1 VRDAD
6 GRSVTHHF
14 RPPKGSVTNFDG
26 DGPAYVPITSRPSA
40 RQSSLHPL
48 VAGPGPPPGRPADPS
63 GGRPV
68 ERPADPPADPARGG
82 GSVRVWP
89 GSPHPLGATWN
100 GEGVNFAL
108 FSENATAVQLCLFD
122 EATAGVPT
130 ATITM
135 AERTDNVWHAYL
147 PDVRPGALYGYRV
160 DGPYEPTSGH
170 RFNHSKL
177 LIDPYAKAVS
187 GPIRWSDDLF
197 GYRIGDEQEDLSF
210 DSRDSAGAMPK
221 CLVVDPAFTWED
233 DRAPNTPWNQTVIY
247 ETHVRGMT
255 ERHPGVPEHLRGT
268 YLGLASD
275 PIIDHLLGLGVTA
288 VELMPVHHFVA
299 DRHLVD
305 QGLTNFWGY
314 NSIAFLAPHV
324 GYATGGLGQQVSEFK
339 SMVRTLHRAGLEVIL
354 DVVYNHTGE
363 GNQLGPTLSLRGIDN
378 SVYYRLMPDQPQY
391 HLDYTGTGNSL
402 NILHPRA
409 MGLVTDSL
417 RYWVTDMHVDG
428 FRFDLAPV
436 LVRGYEA
443 GQPSAFFEIIQQDP
457 VLSKVKLI
465 AEPWDASP
473 DGYQLGQFPTG
484 WSEWNGAF
492 RDCVRRFWRGDPGQV
507 PELASRLTGS
517 SDIYAPSGRRTYASV
532 NFVTCHD
539 GFTLTDL
546 VSYENKHNEANGEG
560 NRDGAQDNASRNWG
574 AEGPSDS
581 ARIQRAR
588 DRMKRNFLTTLL
600 FAQGVPMLLGGDEI
614 GRSQQ
619 GNNNAYCQDN
629 EISWF
634 DWDIGPSGYD
644 MRDFV
649 RELIRVLQS
658 NPILRRRGFF
668 TGSAVPGTHTKD
680 VTWIRS
686 NGQEM
691 TDEAWDDPNN
701 QSIGMLL
708 FGRAADEVD
717 IRGRSA
723 PADTLLLL
731 LNAGTRSHSYTL
743 PRMESPGLWEELL
756 NTARPGP
763 WARQVRNDAVNLTA
777 HSSLLLRHS
786 ERIEQ

>member
-1 VRDAD
+1 MRDAD
-6 GRSVTHHF
+6 GRCSTHRF
-14 RPPKGSVTNFDG
+14 RPPRGSVTNFDG
-26 DGPAYVPITSRPSA
+26 DGSAHVPITFRPSA
-40 RQSSLHPL
+40 RQPSLPPL
-48 VAGPGPPPGRPADPS
+48 GAGPGPAGLPAGP
-63 GGRPV
+63 
-68 ERPADPPADPARGG
+68 GG
-82 GSVRVWP
+82 GASVRVWP
-89 GSPHPLGATWN
+89 GSPRPLGATWN

-122 EATAGVPT
+122 EATAGEPT

-170 RFNHSKL
+170 RFNPRKL

-221 CLVVDPAFTWED
+221 CLVVDPSFTWED

-255 ERHPGVPEHLRGT
+255 ARHPGVPEHLRGT

-288 VELMPVHHFVA
+288 VELMPVHHFVT

-546 VSYENKHNEANGEG
+546 VTYEHKHNEANGED

-629 EISWF
+629 EVSWF
-634 DWDIGPSGYD
+634 DWDIGESGYD

-649 RELIRVLQS
+649 RDLIRVLQS

-668 TGSAVPGTHTKD
+668 TGTAVPGTHTKD

-691 TDEAWDDPNN
+691 TDEAWEDPNN

-723 PADTLLLL
+723 SADTLLLL

-743 PRMESPGLWEELL
+743 PRMETPGLWEELL

-786 ERIEQ
+786 ERIEG

>member
-1 VRDAD
+1 M
-6 GRSVTHHF
+6 
-14 RPPKGSVTNFDG
+14 PE
-26 DGPAYVPITSRPSA
+26 
-40 RQSSLHPL
+40 Q
-48 VAGPGPPPGRPADPS
+48 
-63 GGRPV
+63 
-68 ERPADPPADPARGG
+68 
-82 GSVRVWP
+82 
-89 GSPHPLGATWN
+89 
-100 GEGVNFAL
+100 
-108 FSENATAVQLCLFD
+108 
-122 EATAGVPT
+122 
-130 ATITM
+130 
-135 AERTDNVWHAYL
+135 TDNVWHVYL

-160 DGPYEPTSGH
+160 DGPYEPHRGH
-170 RFNHSKL
+170 RFNANKL

-187 GPIRWSDDLF
+187 GPIRWSDELF
-197 GYRIGDEQEDLSF
+197 GYTIGDPEEDLSF
-210 DSRDSAGAMPK
+210 DTRDSAGAMPK
-221 CLVVDPAFTWED
+221 CLVVDPAFTWDD
-233 DRAPNTPWNQTVIY
+233 DRSPNTPWNQTVIY

-255 ERHPGVPEHLRGT
+255 ARHPGVPDHLRGT

-275 PIIDHLLGLGVTA
+275 PIIDHLVGLGVTA
-288 VELMPVHHFVA
+288 VELMPVHHFVD

-305 QGLTNFWGY
+305 HGLTNYWGY

-324 GYATGGLGQQVSEFK
+324 GYATGGLGQQVNEFK

-465 AEPWDASP
+465 AEPWDASS

-546 VSYENKHNEANGEG
+546 VSYDHKHNEANGEE
-560 NRDGAQDNASRNWG
+560 NRDGAQDDASRNWG
-574 AEGPSDS
+574 AEGPTDS

-600 FAQGVPMLLGGDEI
+600 FAQGVPMVLGGDEI

-619 GNNNAYCQDN
+619 GNNNPYCQDN
-629 EISWF
+629 EVSWF
-634 DWDIGPSGYD
+634 DWDIGESGYD
-644 MRDFV
+644 MCDFV
-649 RELIRVLQS
+649 RDLIAVLKG

-668 TGSAVPGTHTKD
+668 TGTVVPGTSTKD
-680 VTWIRS
+680 VTWIRA

-691 TDEAWDDPNN
+691 TEEEWSDPNN

-708 FGRAADEVD
+708 FGQAADEVD
-717 IRGRSA
+717 SRGRSA
-723 PADTLLLL
+723 SADSLLLL
-731 LNAGTRSHSYTL
+731 LNAGARSHSYTL
-743 PRMESPGLWEELL
+743 PRMENPGLWEELV

-763 WARQVRNDAVNLTA
+763 YARQMRNDAVNLTA
-777 HSSLLLRHS
+777 HSSMLLRHT
-786 ERIEQ
+786 ERIEG

>member
-1 VRDAD
+1 
-6 GRSVTHHF
+6 
-14 RPPKGSVTNFDG
+14 
-26 DGPAYVPITSRPSA
+26 
-40 RQSSLHPL
+40 
-48 VAGPGPPPGRPADPS
+48 
-63 GGRPV
+63 
-68 ERPADPPADPARGG
+68 
-82 GSVRVWP
+82 VRVWP
-89 GSPHPLGATWN
+89 GSPRPLGATWN

-122 EATAGVPT
+122 EATAGEPT

-255 ERHPGVPEHLRGT
+255 ARHPGVPEHLRGT

-288 VELMPVHHFVA
+288 VELMPVHHFVD

-517 SDIYAPSGRRTYASV
+517 SDIYAPSGRRTYASI

-546 VSYENKHNEANGEG
+546 VSYDHKHNRANGED

-574 AEGPSDS
+574 AEGPTDS

-634 DWDIGPSGYD
+634 DWDIGESGYD

-649 RELIRVLQS
+649 RELIRVLQG

-668 TGSAVPGTHTKD
+668 TGTAVPGTHTKD

-691 TDEAWDDPNN
+691 TEEAWEDPNV

-743 PRMESPGLWEELL
+743 PRMETPGLWEELL

-763 WARQVRNDAVNLTA
+763 WSRQVRNEAVNLTA

>member
-1 VRDAD
+1 M
-6 GRSVTHHF
+6 
-14 RPPKGSVTNFDG
+14 
-26 DGPAYVPITSRPSA
+26 
-40 RQSSLHPL
+40 
-48 VAGPGPPPGRPADPS
+48 
-63 GGRPV
+63 
-68 ERPADPPADPARGG
+68 
-82 GSVRVWP
+82 RVWP
-89 GSPHPLGATWN
+89 GGPHPLGATWN

-108 FSENATAVQLCLFD
+108 FSESARAVQLCLFD
-122 EATAGVPT
+122 DATASVPT

-135 AERTDNVWHAYL
+135 GEQTDNVWHVYL

-160 DGPYEPTSGH
+160 DGPYEPQRGH
-170 RFNHSKL
+170 RFNASKL

-187 GPIRWSDDLF
+187 GPIRWSDELF
-197 GYRIGDEQEDLSF
+197 GYTIGDPEADLSF
-210 DSRDSAGAMPK
+210 DTRDSAGAMPK
-221 CLVVDPAFTWED
+221 CLVVDPAFTWDD
-233 DRAPNTPWNQTVIY
+233 DRSPNTPWNQTVIY
-247 ETHVRGMT
+247 EAHVRGMT

-275 PIIDHLLGLGVTA
+275 PVIDHLVELGVTA
-288 VELMPVHHFVA
+288 VELMPVHHFVN

-492 RDCVRRFWRGDPGQV
+492 RDSVRRFWRGDPGQV
-507 PELASRLTGS
+507 PELASRLGGS
-517 SDIYAPSGRRTYASV
+517 SDIYAPSGRRTYASI

-546 VSYENKHNEANGEG
+546 VSYDEKHNEANGEG
-560 NRDGAQDNASRNWG
+560 NRDGAQDNVSRNWG
-574 AEGPSDS
+574 AEGPTNS

-600 FAQGVPMLLGGDEI
+600 FAQGVHMLLGGDEI
-614 GRSQQ
+614 GRTQQ

-629 EISWF
+629 EVSWF
-634 DWDIGPSGYD
+634 DWDIGESGWD
-644 MRDFV
+644 MRNFV
-649 RELIRVLQS
+649 RDLIAVLKG

-668 TGSAVPGTHTKD
+668 TGTEVPGTTTKD
-680 VTWIRS
+680 VTWIRA

-691 TDEAWDDPNN
+691 TEDEWSDPNN
-701 QSIGMLL
+701 QTIGMLL
-708 FGRAADEVD
+708 FGVAADEVD
-717 IRGRSA
+717 SRGRSA
-723 PADTLLLL
+723 SAESLLLL
-731 LNAGTRSHSYTL
+731 LNAGARSLSYTL
-743 PRMESPGLWEELL
+743 PRMESPGLWEELI

-763 WARQVRNDAVNLTA
+763 YARQMRNDAVNLTA
-777 HSSLLLRHS
+777 HSSILLRHT
-786 ERIEQ
+786 ERIEG

>member
-1 VRDAD
+1 
-6 GRSVTHHF
+6 
-14 RPPKGSVTNFDG
+14 
-26 DGPAYVPITSRPSA
+26 
-40 RQSSLHPL
+40 
-48 VAGPGPPPGRPADPS
+48 
-63 GGRPV
+63 
-68 ERPADPPADPARGG
+68 
-82 GSVRVWP
+82 VRVWP

-122 EATAGVPT
+122 EATAGEPT

-160 DGPYEPTSGH
+160 DGPYEPTRGH
-170 RFNHSKL
+170 RFNSSKL

-187 GPIRWSDDLF
+187 GPIRWSDELF

-210 DSRDSAGAMPK
+210 DARDSAGAMPK

-255 ERHPGVPEHLRGT
+255 QRHPGVPEHLRGT

-275 PIIDHLLGLGVTA
+275 PVIDHLLGLGVTA

-305 QGLTNFWGY
+305 QGLTNYWGY

-517 SDIYAPSGRRTYASV
+517 SDIYSPSGRRTYASI

-546 VSYENKHNEANGEG
+546 VSYENKHNWANGED

-581 ARIQRAR
+581 ARIQRSR
-588 DRMKRNFLTTLL
+588 DRMKRNLLTTLL

-629 EISWF
+629 EVSWF
-634 DWDIGPSGYD
+634 DWDIGESGYD

-649 RELIRVLQS
+649 RELIRVLKT

-668 TGSAVPGTHTKD
+668 TGAEVPGTHTKD

-691 TDEAWDDPNN
+691 NEEAWEDPYN

-717 IRGRSA
+717 IRGRST

-731 LNAGTRSHSYTL
+731 LNAGTRSHSFTL

-763 WARQVRNDAVNLTA
+763 WERQLRNDAVNLTA
-777 HSSLLLRHS
+777 HSSLILRHS
-786 ERIEQ
+786 ERIEG

>member
-1 VRDAD
+1 VRDAT
-6 GRSVTHHF
+6 GRSRIHRFSLPRSQATQFAGDRSDHA
-14 RPPKGSVTNFDG
+14 PTTN
-26 DGPAYVPITSRPSA
+26 PPSA
-40 RQSSLHPL
+40 RQRVIPWF
-48 VAGPGPPPGRPADPS
+48 VGGPGPAERPFRPGRGS
-63 GGRPV
+63 
-68 ERPADPPADPARGG
+68 
-82 GSVRVWP
+82 SVRVWP

-108 FSENATAVQLCLFD
+108 FSENATAVQLCLFG
-122 EATAGVPT
+122 EATAGEPT

-147 PDVRPGALYGYRV
+147 PDVRPGALYAYRV

-170 RFNHSKL
+170 RFNPSKL

-187 GPIRWSDDLF
+187 GPIRWSDELF

-255 ERHPGVPEHLRGT
+255 ARHPGVPEHLRGT

-305 QGLTNFWGY
+305 QGLTNYWGY

-546 VSYENKHNEANGEG
+546 VTYENKHNEANGEG

-619 GNNNAYCQDN
+619 GNNNAYCQDD
-629 EISWF
+629 EVSWF
-634 DWDIGPSGYD
+634 DWDIGESGYD

-668 TGSAVPGTHTKD
+668 TGSALPGTHTKD

-691 TDEAWDDPNN
+691 TDEAWEDPNN

-743 PRMESPGLWEELL
+743 PRMEYPGLWEELL

-763 WARQVRNDAVNLTA
+763 WTRQVRNDAVNLTA

-786 ERIEQ
+786 ERIEG

>member
-1 VRDAD
+1 M
-6 GRSVTHHF
+6 
-14 RPPKGSVTNFDG
+14 
-26 DGPAYVPITSRPSA
+26 
-40 RQSSLHPL
+40 
-48 VAGPGPPPGRPADPS
+48 
-63 GGRPV
+63 
-68 ERPADPPADPARGG
+68 
-82 GSVRVWP
+82 RVWP
-89 GSPHPLGATWN
+89 GGPHPLGATWN

-108 FSENATAVQLCLFD
+108 FSESARAVQLCLFD
-122 EATAGVPT
+122 DATASVPT

-135 AERTDNVWHAYL
+135 GEQTDNVWHVYL

-160 DGPYEPTSGH
+160 DGPYDPQRGH
-170 RFNHSKL
+170 RFNASKL

-187 GPIRWSDDLF
+187 GPIRWSDELF
-197 GYRIGDEQEDLSF
+197 GYTIGDPEVDLSF
-210 DSRDSAGAMPK
+210 DTRDSAGAMPK
-221 CLVVDPAFTWED
+221 CLVVDPAFTWDD
-233 DRAPNTPWNQTVIY
+233 DRSPNTPWNQTVIY
-247 ETHVRGMT
+247 EAHVRGMT
-255 ERHPGVPEHLRGT
+255 QRHPGVPEHFRGT

-275 PIIDHLLGLGVTA
+275 PIIDHLVELGVTA
-288 VELMPVHHFVA
+288 VELMPVHHFVN

-305 QGLTNFWGY
+305 QGLSNFWGY

-457 VLSKVKLI
+457 ILSKVKLI

-517 SDIYAPSGRRTYASV
+517 SDIYAPSGRRTYASI

-546 VSYENKHNEANGEG
+546 VSFDEKHNEANGEE
-560 NRDGAQDNASRNWG
+560 NRDGAQDNVSRNWG
-574 AEGPSDS
+574 AEGPTNS

-614 GRSQQ
+614 GRTQE

-629 EISWF
+629 EVSWF
-634 DWDIGPSGYD
+634 DWDIGESGWD

-649 RELIRVLQS
+649 RDLIAVLKG

-668 TGSAVPGTHTKD
+668 TGTEVPGTTTKD
-680 VTWIRS
+680 VTWIRA

-691 TDEAWDDPNN
+691 TEEEWSDPNN

-708 FGRAADEVD
+708 FGLAADEVD
-717 IRGRSA
+717 SRGRSA
-723 PADTLLLL
+723 SADSLLLL
-731 LNAGTRSHSYTL
+731 LNAGARSHSYTL
-743 PRMESPGLWEELL
+743 PRMESPGLWEELV

-763 WARQVRNDAVNLTA
+763 YARQMRNDAVNLTA
-777 HSSLLLRHS
+777 HSSMLLRHT
-786 ERIEQ
+786 ERIEG